1 MSLERQKIIF
11 LPIIDF
17 LGAKCKS
24 TWDGE
29 TAGYECE
36 GPEKMF
42 VLQSGGEQGHSWNNG
57 PLKLHRFG
65 LAEENGKAGRI
76 G

>member
-1 MSLERQKIIF
+1 
-11 LPIIDF
+11 
-17 LGAKCKS
+17 
-24 TWDGE
+24 
-29 TAGYECE
+29 
-36 GPEKMF
+36 MF

-76 G
+76 GYQTFSEKYIFN